1 MGSIKNITPMSSI
14 LIPQVFLNSF
24 QSATIIDNV
33 VSEITSSHRTYFSHI
48 PIDIF
53 ISCLYKDTFSDD
65 IRYLGTELQCI
76 YCLSGIVD
84 WIQKVMKKPIR
95 DIRGNS
101 LDYKFSK
108 KQVLLY
114 RKDRNIIQLM
124 AQPLLEKEKTVCYS
138 CNGTGLYKTINYNK
152 KRIKKIDF
160 DKELILKELGRLK

>member
-33 VSEITSSHRTYFSHI
+33 VSKFTSSYRTYFSHI

-53 ISCLYKDTFSDD
+53 ISCLYKDTFPDD
-65 IRYLGTELQCI
+65 IRYLGTELQCV

-84 WIQKVMKKPIR
+84 WIQKVMKKPI
-95 DIRGNS
+95 IEGNS
-101 LDYKFSK
+101 LDYKFGK

-114 RKDRNIIQLM
+114 RKDKNIIQLM
-124 AQPLLEKEKTVCYS
+124 AQPSLEKEKTVCYS

-160 DKELILKELGRLK
+160 DKELILKKLERLKC